1 MFDSGTKAA
10 RMVVVR
16 EDNRIDHVHHVAQEN
31 KGCEYLTGK
40 RITLS
45 RHLFEIVHD
54 STYFLSKRDRV
65 SYSLELNTAA
75 ADTIRATEYRKR

>member
-1 MFDSGTKAA
+1 
-10 RMVVVR
+10 MVVVR

-40 RITLS
+40 RIALS
-45 RHLFEIVHD
+45 RHLFEAVKIVQD
-54 STYFLSKRDRV
+54 STYFLFKRDRV